1 MNINL
6 DDAFIAQIVAGLKP
20 VIIATVQGAIK
31 DAKSDS
37 RPYLNRT
44 DMAKYLGVSQSTVG
58 AWAEHGMPFA
68 VVDGRKLYGKQTVN
82 QWLKEHEIT
91 TGTPSQHQ
99 KTPKKPATIGVVT
112 SNEK

>member
-58 AWAEHGMPFA
+58 AWVKDGLPVAI
-68 VVDGRKLYGKQTVN
+68 VDGRKLYGKQTVN
-82 QWLKEHEIT
+82 QWLKDHEIAT
-91 TGTPSQHQ
+91 ETPTQQQ
-99 KTPKKPATIGVVT
+99 KTPKKPATIAVVT
-112 SNEK
+112 GKR